1 MLTCKGNENGLSKVT
16 DFCSNHVGWLVIC
29 ESLSAALAMV
39 STIFFSYLLLAAFS
53 FACWIE
59 NSIIVLDARNIAVQE
74 EEVELVSIVLFL
86 E

>member
-1 MLTCKGNENGLSKVT
+1 
-16 DFCSNHVGWLVIC
+16 
-29 ESLSAALAMV
+29 MV
-39 STIFFSYLLLAAFS
+39 STVFFSYLLLAAIC

>member
-1 MLTCKGNENGLSKVT
+1 
-16 DFCSNHVGWLVIC
+16 
-29 ESLSAALAMV
+29 MV